1 MRVGVPLA
9 TYRLQLNARF
19 GFDAAAAVVPYLK
32 ALGASHLYASPF
44 LKARAGSQHGYD
56 IVDYGALNPEL
67 GGETAFARLRDA
79 LDRADMGLIL
89 DFVPNH
95 MAIHGADNSWW
106 LDVLEWGPASAH
118 AASFDIDWQA
128 FPDRPRV
135 LLPILGSPY
144 GEVLERGEIE
154 LRYDAAEGSFSAWYY
169 EHRLPIALAQ
179 YGGIVRALVAQAC
192 ARETPAA
199 RRLLE
204 LVARHPNGPL
214 RDAAAAFKQQF
225 AAIAGADEIIGCGLS
240 AYRAAPSSPA
250 ATFVLHALLEQQH
263 YRIAHWRLAA
273 SELNYRR
280 FFDINTLA
288 GVRVED
294 AATFAPVHA
303 LVARLIAQ
311 GALQGLRIDHID
323 GLNDPQQYCDDL
335 SRLIAANC
343 PAPDRFYIV
352 VEKILAEHEA
362 VPRFTGVDGTTG
374 YEWLNLISRVLV
386 DETGL
391 ARLDRTWREASRE
404 DRSFADIL
412 LEAKRD
418 VIANVL
424 GSEFAALRRLAGRL
438 AEAHY
443 RTRDYAGARLQA
455 ALEAFA
461 LHVPVY
467 RTYVNSSGASARDR
481 AIIAA
486 ALAKARAAWIGADA
500 GIFDFLGDA
509 LTLDLADRGDY
520 DADDVRRFAAKMQ
533 QFTGPLMAKA
543 LEDTALYRDHRLLAL
558 NEVGGDPSAGAVSVA
573 EFHNRMRLRAASAA
587 RGLTATAT
595 HDTKRGEDARARLL
609 AVSDLAEEWAE
620 NVAQWRRLNSDLVD
634 ARRSERI
641 PAAAHEYMIYQAL
654 IGAWP
659 LDGPDPEFVDRLIAY
674 AIKAAREGKQQ
685 TSWLAPNERY
695 EAGLKR
701 FIAGLLDPKPS
712 RGFLE
717 AFGAFARRVA
727 LIGALKSLTQV
738 ALKVAM
744 PGAPDFYQGTE
755 LWDLAF
761 VDPDNRRPV
770 DFAARMRLMEAI
782 GTRPDWPA
790 LALSWPDGRIKLA
803 LTRQLIAA
811 RHVLADTFMRG
822 RYCPIE
828 VVGRDSDEIIS
839 FARVNDRAAVI
850 VACARSFAR
859 ASVGGRNWPRGAAWD
874 ARLALRSFCDLRS
887 LLAVDATFAGPEPS
901 VSELFEALPVALLR
915 ASVGAAE
922 TKGPSG
928 I

>member
-1 MRVGVPLA
+1 MRAGVPLA
-9 TYRLQLNARF
+9 TYRLQLNAGF
-19 GFDAAAAVVPYLK
+19 GFDAAAALVPYLK

-67 GGETAFARLRDA
+67 GGEAAFARLCDA
-79 LDRADMGLIL
+79 LDRAEMGLIL

-135 LLPILGSPY
+135 LLPILGRPY
-144 GEVLERGEIE
+144 GEALERGEIE
-154 LRYDAAEGSFSAWYY
+154 LRYAAEGSFSAWYY
-169 EHRLPIALAQ
+169 ENRLPIALTQ
-179 YGGIVRALVAQAC
+179 YGEIVRTLVAQAC
-192 ARETPAA
+192 AADTPAG

-204 LVARHPNGPL
+204 LAARHPNGPP
-214 RDAAAAFKQQF
+214 REKTADFKAEL
-225 AAIAGADEIIGCGLS
+225 AAIVGAPEIIGRGLP
-240 AYRAAPSSPA
+240 AYGAKPDGGTPA
-250 ATFVLHALLEQQH
+250 LHPLLEQQH
-263 YRIAHWRLAA
+263 YRLAHWRLAG

-280 FFDINTLA
+280 FFDITTLA
-288 GVRVED
+288 GVRVEH
-294 AATFAPVHA
+294 APTFAAVHA

-311 GALQGLRIDHID
+311 GRLQGLRIDHID
-323 GLNDPQQYCDDL
+323 GLNDPPQYCEDL
-335 SRLIAANC
+335 ARLIAANC
-343 PAPDRFYIV
+343 PARDRFYVV
-352 VEKILAEHEA
+352 VEKILAEHERL
-362 VPRFTGVDGTTG
+362 PQFTGVDGTTG

-386 DETGL
+386 DAGGL
-391 ARLDRTWREASRE
+391 ARLDQAWREASGE

-418 VIANVL
+418 VIGNVL
-424 GSEFAALRRLAGRL
+424 GSEFAALRRLAGRI
-438 AEAHY
+438 AAAHY
-443 RTRDYAGARLQA
+443 RTRDFAGARLQA

-461 LHVPVY
+461 LNVPVY
-467 RTYVNSSGASARDR
+467 RTYVNASGASPQDR
-481 AIIAA
+481 AVIAA
-486 ALAKARAAWIGADA
+486 ALGKARAGWIGADA
-500 GIFDFLGDA
+500 GMLDFLGDA
-509 LTLDLADRGDY
+509 LTLDLASRQPS
-520 DADDVRRFAAKMQ
+520 DADDVRCFAAKMQ

-573 EFHNRMRLRAASAA
+573 EFHARMQERAASAA
-587 RGLTATAT
+587 HSLTATAT

-609 AVSDLAEEWAE
+609 GLSELAGEWAD
-620 NVAQWRRLNSDLVD
+620 NVAQWRGLNSDLVSPQG
-634 ARRSERI
+634 SERI
-641 PAAAHEYMIYQAL
+641 PSAAHEYMLYQAL

-659 LDGPDPEFVDRLIAY
+659 LDGPDREFVDRFLAY
-674 AIKAAREGKQQ
+674 AVKAAREGKQQ
-685 TSWLAPNERY
+685 TSWLASDESY

-701 FIAGLLDPKPS
+701 FAAGLLDPS
-712 RGFLE
+712 RSGGFLA
-717 AFGAFARRVA
+717 AFDGFARRIA

-744 PGAPDFYQGTE
+744 PGVPDFYQGTE

-770 DFAARMRLMEAI
+770 DFAARMRLMQAI
-782 GTRPDWPA
+782 GATPDWPA
-790 LALSWPDGRIKLA
+790 LASSWPDGRIKLA
-803 LTRQLIAA
+803 LTRQLLAA
-811 RHVLADTFMRG
+811 RRGLAGVFMRG
-822 RYCPIE
+822 RYCPVE
-828 VVGRDSDEIIS
+828 VVGPARDEIIA
-839 FARVNDRAAVI
+839 FARVEHDVAVV

-859 ASVGGRNWPRGAAWD
+859 ASDGGRNWPRGSAWD
-874 ARLALRSFCDLRS
+874 ARLAVRDFGDLRS
-887 LLAVDATFAGPEPS
+887 LLAPGMAFAGPEPS
-901 VSELFEALPVALLR
+901 LSELFDAIPLALLR
-915 ASVGAAE
+915 ASVRAAE